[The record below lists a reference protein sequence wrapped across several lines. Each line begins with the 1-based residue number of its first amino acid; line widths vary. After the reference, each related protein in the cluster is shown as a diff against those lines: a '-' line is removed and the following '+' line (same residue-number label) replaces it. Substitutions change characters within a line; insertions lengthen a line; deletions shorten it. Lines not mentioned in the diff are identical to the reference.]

1 MSEITIYATK
11 QLDGYTCALEPR
23 SKATIEDRLPKDPV
37 PVSRVFISYGV
48 SAEIEFLHGSIW
60 RHIAELLTS
69 LSVEQLQEL
78 GKVVFV
84 DPRTL
89 ETVFELSEQYV

>member
-11 QLDGYTCALEPR
+11 QLNGYTCALEPR
-23 SKATIEDRLPKDPV
+23 SKVAIEDQLPKEPV
-37 PVSRVFISYGV
+37 PVSKVFISYGI

-69 LSVEQLQEL
+69 LSVEELQKL

-84 DPRTL
+84 DPRTKKL
-89 ETVFELSEQYV
+89 LFEPLAQYV